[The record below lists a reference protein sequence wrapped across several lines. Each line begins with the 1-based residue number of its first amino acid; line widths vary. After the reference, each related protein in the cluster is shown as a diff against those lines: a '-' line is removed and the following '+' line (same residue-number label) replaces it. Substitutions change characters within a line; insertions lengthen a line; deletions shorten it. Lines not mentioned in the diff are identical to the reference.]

1 MRRDEVRVDGE
12 PQYSESLVEVVRPDG
27 RVPLRG
33 PALEQLAAPDVVDE
47 HVDVA
52 VIGPDPVGQGLHSS
66 GIEMVDGDRDAGPA
80 QARDE
85 LRGFFDGLGTV
96 VLGSSRSGTPAR
108 TNDRRA
114 RFAQGG
120 GDAAPGPSG
129 RARYNGDATPERVS
143 IRRPG
148 HGSSVPPLGT
158 EHKRSGVVR
167 RP

>member
-12 PQYSESLVEVVRPDG
+12 PQYSESLVEVVRPYG

-66 GIEMVDGDRDAGPA
+66 GIQVVESDRDAAPT

-96 VLGSSRSGTPAR
+96 VLRPSRSGTPAR
-108 TNDRRA
+108 THDRRA
-114 RFAQGG
+114 RFAQ
-120 GDAAPGPSG
+120 AAAMP
-129 RARYNGDATPERVS
+129 
-143 IRRPG
+143 RPA
-148 HGSSVPPLGT
+148 
-158 EHKRSGVVR
+158 
-167 RP
+167 